1 MDPNPTPQQNDE
13 EARSEAENLEIQAAK
28 AAAGIAYKVLRI
40 TVPDLDD
47 EDKPGRAL
55 AFRRPNDSEW
65 HRYRSEALDP
75 NPQTKARALHSIV
88 IPCCLYPA
96 RAEFLRLVAER
107 PGLVE
112 LCGGELVEFA
122 GLVRAKKVERQ

>member
-1 MDPNPTPQQNDE
+1 METTKQTDE
-13 EARSEAENLEIQAAK
+13 EARRIEAENLEIQAAK
-28 AAAGIAYKVLRI
+28 AAAGITYKLLRI

-47 EDKPGRAL
+47 EDNPGRTL
-55 AFRRPNDSEW
+55 AFRRPTDPEW

-75 NPQTKARALHSIV
+75 NPQTKARALHTIV

-96 RAEFLRLVAER
+96 RTAFLRMVAER

-112 LCGGELVEFA
+112 LCGSELVEFA
-122 GLVRAKKVERQ
+122 GLVKAKKVERQ